1 MKYILNTLMVLVLLG
16 LGACHSDTSRQPAAK
31 DGKAILEQP
40 PLSGL
45 TDSLKADPA
54 NVSLLLRRAGLLSQ
68 SGNYELAYA
77 DLDKATALA
86 PSQQLGQQK
95 VNLLFMMGKAEEART
110 VLQQL
115 MQQYGK
121 TPELQRRLAETYQ
134 QSKQYAEAIK
144 IYSDVLQQDSTD
156 FETYHERGLIYLE
169 QQDTAAALKDLE
181 TSMALQPLQITALTL
196 ANIYAERKNPR
207 ALELADMVIARDSAK
222 EMIDPVFIK
231 GVYYENTRNFSRAL
245 EMFSTCI
252 NMDWKFQEA
261 YIEKGIIYFD
271 QKNLDMA
278 LKQFKLA
285 ATVSNTFPD
294 AYYWQG
300 RCYEALGKDEEALT
314 NYSRAYALDKDFK
327 EAVEAAAR
335 IKAKNK

>member
-1 MKYILNTLMVLVLLG
+1 MKCTVNTFLVLVLMVLNSCQSPSSKHPEAEI
-16 LGACHSDTSRQPAAK
+16 GAD
-31 DGKAILEQP
+31 ILTVP

-45 TDSLKADPA
+45 TDSIKADPG
-54 NVSLLLRRAGLLSQ
+54 NVSLYLRRAGILSQ
-68 SGNYELAYA
+68 SGHYDLAYT
-77 DLDKATALA
+77 DLEAASKLA
-86 PSQQLGQQK
+86 PSEQLGQQQ
-95 VNLLFMMGKAEEART
+95 VNLLFMMGKADEARKI
-110 VLQQL
+110 LQQL
-115 MQQYGK
+115 IQQYGS
-121 TPELQRRLAETYQ
+121 TPGLQRRLAETYQ
-134 QSKQYAEAIK
+134 QNKQYPEAIK
-144 IYSDVLQQDSTD
+144 IYTEVLQQDSAD

-169 QQDTAAALKDLE
+169 QRDTVAALKDLE
-181 TSMALQPLQITALTL
+181 RSFALQPLQLTALSL
-196 ANIYAERKNPR
+196 ANLYAERRNPR
-207 ALELADMVIARDSAK
+207 ALELADLVIARDSAK

-231 GVYYENTRNFSRAL
+231 GVYFENIKNFQKAL

-300 RCYEALGKDEEALT
+300 RCYEALGKNEEALT
-314 NYSRAYALDKDFK
+314 NYARAYALDKDFK

-335 IKAKNK
+335 VKAKN

>member
-1 MKYILNTLMVLVLLG
+1 MNRIVNTCLIMGLLFC
-16 LGACHSDTSRQPAAK
+16 GACQSRSSKEPS
-31 DGKAILEQP
+31 GSNEMSILDEP
-40 PLSGL
+40 PLGGL
-45 TDSLKADPA
+45 TDSIKADPK
-54 NVSLLLRRAGLLSQ
+54 NVALYLRRAAILSQ
-68 SGNYELAYA
+68 SGHYELAYA
-77 DLDKATALA
+77 DLEAVSKLS
-86 PSQQLGQQK
+86 PSMQLGQQQ
-95 VNLLFMMGKAEEART
+95 VNLLFMMGKSDEART

-121 TPELQRRLAETYQ
+121 NPALQRRLAETYQ
-134 QSKQYAEAIK
+134 QSKQYPEAIK
-144 IYSDVLQQDSTD
+144 IYTEVLQEDSAD

-169 QQDTAAALKDLE
+169 QKDTTAALKDLE
-181 TSMALQPLQITALTL
+181 HSFALQPLQITALTL
-196 ANIYAERKNPR
+196 ANLYAEQKNPR
-207 ALELADMVIARDSAK
+207 ALELANLVIARDSAK

-231 GVYYENTRNFSRAL
+231 GVYFENIKNFPRAL

-285 ATVSNTFPD
+285 ATVSNTFAD

-300 RCYEALGKDEEALT
+300 RCYEALGKKEEALT
-314 NYSRAYALDKDFK
+314 NYARAYALDKDFK
-327 EAVEAAAR
+327 EAVEAADR
-335 IKAKNK
+335 VKGKN